1 MDEKKPEA
9 TVPFCTCAQDLF
21 ADVPPDPRPRPVLN
35 MGGLRKVTCPGCQ
48 LVYWTNRKTDLC
60 AECEKECVR
69 VPENRKEG

>member
-1 MDEKKPEA
+1 
-9 TVPFCTCAQDLF
+9 
-21 ADVPPDPRPRPVLN
+21 
-35 MGGLRKVTCPGCQ
+35 VTCPGCQ